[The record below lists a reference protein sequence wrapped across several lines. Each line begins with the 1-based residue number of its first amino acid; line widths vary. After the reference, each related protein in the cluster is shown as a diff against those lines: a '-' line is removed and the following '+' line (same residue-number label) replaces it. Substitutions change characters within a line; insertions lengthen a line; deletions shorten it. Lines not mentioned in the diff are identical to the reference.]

1 MTETDK
7 NLNALFSDVSDYR
20 FADSVRE
27 KKESEKAT
35 KFARDYSS
43 LKKEINIESKNLT
56 DRIKEI
62 AKLFPCTMEK

>member
-1 MTETDK
+1 MIIDLPTP
-7 NLNALFSDVSDYR
+7 L
-20 FADSVRE
+20 E
-27 KKESEKAT
+27 KKKEFEKTT